1 MNIDPESLPKY
12 WRDETSGVLEEAV
25 HNFLSA
31 EKLQPKNLER
41 LKAYCAQWV
50 GASCWQVE
58 DPFALERLREQI
70 YKVGNKKELVDWLDR
85 ALLLGIDPL

>member
-1 MNIDPESLPKY
+1 MFNYPVY

-25 HNFLSA
+25 QNFLSA

-41 LKAYCAQWV
+41 LKVYFAQWV
-50 GASCWQVE
+50 NAPEWQAE
-58 DPFALERLREQI
+58 DPLALERLRDQI
-70 YKVGNKKELVDWLDR
+70 YEVSNKKELVAWLDR